1 MQNGQS
7 FDTGDAKQHVGECS
21 YCPYIKGQ
29 KWEMN
34 NGKDG
39 WDVYVAGT
47 GRRANGASGPR
58 PLEDAKKDLHKEMCD
73 TYRHHSSCKQFYPE
87 NEVCKMSSCIKN
99 IEDSMTNGQNKDT
112 NFISVP
118 ECGSC
123 PYIKTTLNGG
133 KWTVAF
139 GGVEVAKDASADEA
153 KKNLRSRFCANYND
167 TTSAECKPTAAP
179 AQAAQAAQTGGC
191 AIDGCLATVG
201 TMMDGQNGKPDNLN
215 MEFSTTQACASCPNI
230 SAQYFGK
237 DRWDMFV
244 SGKKITDNA
253 KPLGEAKNLTI
264 NEFCKANNNA
274 TGGLCAGRGTNNPS
288 PAPTPQPAPT
298 PTPEPAPQPVR
309 AVLNDT
315 PSQPPPSQPPPAQ
328 GQNPNCQ
335 TVRCLQRVGAEFNHD
350 KNFIIRGQECDGCPD
365 IVGENWGVLRTPIED
380 VWDAVIG
387 GQKVANQ
394 MKREDAKN
402 AVIGSLCSQTSD
414 RPSWICKRE
423 GSASTPATSS
433 IQRND

>member
-1 MQNGQS
+1 
-7 FDTGDAKQHVGECS
+7 
-21 YCPYIKGQ
+21 
-29 KWEMN
+29 
-34 NGKDG
+34 
-39 WDVYVAGT
+39 
-47 GRRANGASGPR
+47 
-58 PLEDAKKDLHKEMCD
+58 
-73 TYRHHSSCKQFYPE
+73 
-87 NEVCKMSSCIKN
+87 
-99 IEDSMTNGQNKDT
+99 
-112 NFISVP
+112 
-118 ECGSC
+118 
-123 PYIKTTLNGG
+123 
-133 KWTVAF
+133 
-139 GGVEVAKDASADEA
+139 
-153 KKNLRSRFCANYND
+153 
-167 TTSAECKPTAAP
+167 
-179 AQAAQAAQTGGC
+179 
-191 AIDGCLATVG
+191 
-201 TMMDGQNGKPDNLN
+201 MMDGQNGKPDNLN
-215 MEFSTTQACASCPNI
+215 MEFYAAPGCASCPNI
-230 SAQYFGK
+230 SAQYFGT

-244 SGKKITDNA
+244 GGKKITDNA
-253 KPLGEAKNLTI
+253 KSLGEAKNLTI